1 MEEVTMIKTNFAVL
15 MAERGLKISDVYED
29 TGISKTTLMA
39 LAENAG
45 KGVQFDTVDKLCNY
59 LGIELKDFF
68 VYTPYI
74 WKVYKNDRDE
84 SKKEKCDI
92 AINLKDVHSERTY
105 IMNFYFFSPHHPDS
119 PIDDN
124 NIKLWVR
131 LSLDEDSGNYGYKE
145 FYNFVSSLPI
155 LFQTHFYND
164 VIRALKKYYLYSGA
178 VISACKE
185 DFHPEKE
192 YLTDIVLNKND
203 KIFISFFDWIGGINA
218 PKEVKMDKIIKID

>member
-1 MEEVTMIKTNFAVL
+1 MIKTNLAVL

-39 LAENAG
+39 LAENTG

-68 VYTPYI
+68 VYSPYI
-74 WKVYKNDRDE
+74 WKIYKKDNYE
-84 SKKEKCDI
+84 YKEEDDNII
-92 AINLKDVHSERTY
+92 AINLKDSHSERTY
-105 IMNFYFFSPHHPDS
+105 IIKIYFFSPKHIDS
-119 PIDDN
+119 PIDDD

-131 LSLDEDSGNYGYKE
+131 LSLDEDSGNFGYSE
-145 FYNFVSSLPI
+145 FYNFVSSLPV

-164 VIRALKKYYLYSGA
+164 VIEVLKKYYLNSEK
-178 VISACKE
+178 VISAYRY

-192 YLTDIVLNKND
+192 CLTDITLNKND
-203 KIFISFFDWIGGINA
+203 KIFISFFDSFGSVHV
-218 PKEVKMDKIIKID
+218 PKEVQMDKIIKID